1 MGPKGAIK
9 LIESH
14 PDLYLSR
21 GTTKFFV
28 LREDMVHRLKALK
41 DCASIIFGII
51 RHYESSFSYIS
62 RKKHYK
68 HNFTGLYACA

>member
-9 LIESH
+9 PIESR
-14 PDLYLSR
+14 PDMYFSR
-21 GTTKFFV
+21 GITKFFV
-28 LREDMVHRLKALK
+28 LREDMGHRLQALK

-62 RKKHYK
+62 RKSTTSIICS
-68 HNFTGLYACA
+68 FG